1 MRVNGQ
7 QLGGL
12 LARELLGV
20 YLVAGDEPLLVSEA
34 AAQIRARA
42 RRDGFEQRDYF
53 VVERGFDWQ
62 ALTEGADNLSLFA
75 SRRIIELNLPK
86 PQPGAAGG
94 RALRDLAQRP
104 DPDRLLLIVTRK
116 LDASASRSAWVRAI
130 DDGGAVIRVWPVE
143 RPQLPGWIRR
153 RAQSRG
159 LRLSSPAAEWMAD
172 RVEGN
177 LLAADQEV
185 QKLVLLLGD
194 GTADDAAVRD
204 AVASNPR
211 FDVFRLTDALLAGQ
225 AKRALRILDG
235 LRAEGAAPSLVL
247 WAISRDLG
255 LLSKLKFAARNGAL
269 AAPVLKRH
277 GVWPRRQPL
286 VKGALDR
293 IESARLTEL
302 IVQAAETDRVI
313 KGVQPGNAWHR
324 LTSLVLAVLGR
335 PGHARS
341 AGRPARPH
349 TGRAP
354 AVR

>member
-1 MRVNGQ
+1 MRVNGR

-12 LARELLGV
+12 LARGLRPA

-53 VVERGFDWQ
+53 VAERGFDWQ

-75 SRRIIELNLPK
+75 SRKIIELNLPT
-86 PQPGAAGG
+86 PRPGAVGG
-94 RALRDLAQRP
+94 RVLQDLAKRP
-104 DPDRLLLIVTRK
+104 DPDRLLLIATRK
-116 LDASASRSAWVRAI
+116 LDSSASRSAWVKAI
-130 DDGGAVIRVWPVE
+130 DNGGAVVQVWPVE
-143 RPQLPGWIRR
+143 RPQLPAWIRR

-159 LRLSSPAAEWMAD
+159 LALSSATAEWMAD

-185 QKLVLLLGD
+185 RKLVLLLGR
-194 GTADDAAVRD
+194 GSADHAAVRD

-211 FDVFRLTDALLAGQ
+211 FDVFRLADALLAGQ

-235 LRAEGAAPSLVL
+235 LRAEGAAPTLVL

-255 LLSKLKFAARNGAL
+255 LLSKLKFAARNGAV
-269 AAPVLKRH
+269 APPVLRRH

-286 VKGALDR
+286 VKGALER
-293 IESARLTEL
+293 FESARLAEL
-302 IVQAAETDRVI
+302 IAKAAETDRVI
-313 KGVQPGNAWHR
+313 KGVRPGNAWQQ
-324 LTSLVLAVLGR
+324 LTALVLAVLGR
-335 PGHARS
+335 PG
-341 AGRPARPH
+341 
-349 TGRAP
+349 RAP
-354 AVR
+354 AAR

>member
-1 MRVNGQ
+1 MRVNGR

-12 LARELLGV
+12 LGRELLPA

-62 ALTEGADNLSLFA
+62 ELTAGADNLSLFA
-75 SRRIIELNLPK
+75 SRRIIELNLPTPK
-86 PQPGAAGG
+86 PGAAGG
-94 RALRDLAQRP
+94 RILGDLVQRP
-104 DPDRLLLIVTRK
+104 DPDRLLLVVTRK
-116 LDASASRSAWVRAI
+116 LDSSAARSAWVKAI
-130 DDGGAVIRVWPVE
+130 DKGGAVVQVWPVD
-143 RPQLPGWIRR
+143 RPHLPAWIRQ
-153 RAQSRG
+153 RAQTLG
-159 LRLSSPAAEWMAD
+159 LRLSPATTEWMAD

-185 QKLVLLLGD
+185 RKLVLLLGQ
-194 GTADDAAVRD
+194 GSADDAAVRD

-211 FDVFRLTDALLAGQ
+211 FDVFRLADALLAGQ
-225 AKRALRILDG
+225 AKRALRILVG

-255 LLSKLKFAARNGAL
+255 LLAKLKFAARNGAV

-286 VKGALDR
+286 VKSALAR
-293 IESARLTEL
+293 LEMSRLTEL
-302 IVQAAETDRVI
+302 IGLAAETDRVI
-313 KGVQPGNAWHR
+313 KGVQAGNAWQQ
-324 LTSLVLAVLGR
+324 LTSLVLAILGR
-335 PGHARS
+335 P
-341 AGRPARPH
+341 
-349 TGRAP
+349 GRAP

>member
-1 MRVNGQ
+1 MRVNGR
-7 QLGGL
+7 QLGGH
-12 LARELLGV
+12 LARQLLPA

-34 AAQIRARA
+34 AAQIRDRA

-62 ALTEGADNLSLFA
+62 ELTAGADNLSLFA

-94 RALRDLAQRP
+94 RALRDLVQRP
-104 DPDRLLLIVTRK
+104 DPDRLLLIATRK
-116 LDASASRSAWVRAI
+116 LDSSASRSAWVKAI
-130 DDGGAVIRVWPVE
+130 DNAGAVIRVWPVE
-143 RPQLPGWIRR
+143 RPQLPAWIRQ
-153 RAQSRG
+153 RAQELG
-159 LRLSSPAAEWMAD
+159 LGLSSATAEWMAD

-185 QKLVLLLGD
+185 RKLVLLLGQ
-194 GTADDAAVRD
+194 GSADDAAVRD

-211 FDVFRLTDALLAGQ
+211 FDVFRLADALLAGQ

-255 LLSKLKFAARNGAL
+255 LLAKLKFAARNGAI
-269 AAPVLKRH
+269 AAPVLQRH
-277 GVWPRRQPL
+277 GVWQRRQPL
-286 VKGALDR
+286 VKRALER
-293 IESARLTEL
+293 LEAAPLTEL

-313 KGVQPGNAWHR
+313 KGVQAGNAWQQ
-324 LTSLVLAVLGR
+324 LTSLVLSILGR
-335 PGHARS
+335 SSRAR
-341 AGRPARPH
+341 
-349 TGRAP
+349 

>member
-12 LARELLGV
+12 LGRELLAA

-53 VVERGFDWQ
+53 VAERGFDWQ

-75 SRRIIELNLPK
+75 TRRIIELNLPT
-86 PQPGAAGG
+86 PRPGAMGG
-94 RALRDLAQRP
+94 RVLQDLVQRP
-104 DPDRLLLIVTRK
+104 DPDRLMLIVTRK
-116 LDASASRSAWVRAI
+116 LDSSASRSAWVRAI

-143 RPQLPGWIRR
+143 RPQLPAWIRR

-159 LRLSSPAAEWMAD
+159 LALSSATAEWMAD

-185 QKLVLLLGD
+185 RKLVLLLGE
-194 GTADDAAVRD
+194 GSADDAAVRD

-235 LRAEGAAPSLVL
+235 LRAEGAAPTLVL

-255 LLSKLKFAARNGAL
+255 LLSKLKFAARNGAV

-286 VKGALDR
+286 VKSALER
-293 IESARLTEL
+293 IETGRLTEL
-302 IVQAAETDRVI
+302 IVQAAEADRVI
-313 KGVQPGNAWHR
+313 KGVQPGNAWYQ
-324 LTSLVLAVLGR
+324 LTSLVLSVLGR
-335 PGHARS
+335 PGRAQA
-341 AGRPARPH
+341 AGRPARPRP
-349 TGRAP
+349 GRAP